1 MLVKISIE
9 QTVDTDDYGFYDDM
23 SDEDRVVYLVDRFA
37 EDINTLV
44 KNKDVMDNM
53 TVTYLTP
60 TQVVKI
66 DSNPYN

>member
-1 MLVKISIE
+1 MIVKISIE
-9 QTVDTDDYGFYDDM
+9 QTVDTDDYGFDDDM

-37 EDINTLV
+37 EDIDTLV
-44 KNKDVMDNM
+44 KNNEVMDNM

-66 DSNPYN
+66 NTNPYN

>member
-9 QTVDTDDYGFYDDM
+9 QTVDTDDYGFDDDM

-37 EDINTLV
+37 EDIDTLV
-44 KNKDVMDNM
+44 KNNEVMDNM

-60 TQVVKI
+60 QPLDI
-66 DSNPYN
+66 SNPKGYN